1 MGIPKAL
8 ISFFAGTVL
17 VLLGAE
23 LLLQFLPVNRGVA
36 YARVDSANPT
46 PRMLPHQSVQ
56 WSRGCELVQANN
68 VVTNADGYTD
78 RRDFRETPGTGIAII
93 GDSYVEALMAPPG
106 TAIDEYIEQASGGR
120 IAAFRMGISGA
131 QAPTYAVLARHAVKA
146 LHAQAIVIVITEGD
160 FAQAKI
166 PAPGQYH
173 YDSGGTSLLTPYH
186 PSALR
191 QLLKQSA
198 LLSYF
203 RFNCKPDFGAGGNI
217 HMAGQKPATQN
228 KSITVDHSAI
238 RENVSHFLRDLKA
251 IGLPPGRIIFLV
263 DGDRRQIYSP
273 GASSSANTSERE
285 LFMAAA
291 RAAGHEVVD
300 LMESFRLDHD
310 QQGRWFDYPTDR
322 HWNATGH
329 RVAATALL
337 RSAVLEGLLNG
348 GPLGFE

>member
-1 MGIPKAL
+1 MGVPKAL
-8 ISFFAGTVL
+8 ISFFAGTLL

-68 VVTNADGYTD
+68 VVTNLDGYTD
-78 RRDFRETPGTGIAII
+78 RKDFQETPGTRIAII
-93 GDSYVEALMAPPG
+93 GDSYVEALMAQPG
-106 TAIDEYIEQASGGR
+106 TALDEYIEQESGGR

-146 LHAQAIVIVITEGD
+146 LHAQAIAFVITEGD
-160 FAQAKI
+160 FTQANI

-173 YDSGGTSLLTPYH
+173 YDPGGTSVLTPYH
-186 PSALR
+186 TSALR

-217 HMAGQKPATQN
+217 HMAGQKPARQD
-228 KSITVDHSAI
+228 KSTPIDHPLTVANI
-238 RENVSHFLRDLKA
+238 SHFLRDLKA
-251 IGLPPGRIIFLV
+251 IGLPPGRIVFLV
-263 DGDRRQIYSP
+263 DGDRRLIYSP
-273 GASSSANTSERE
+273 GTSSSTNQSERE

-291 RAAGHEVVD
+291 GAAGHEVVD
-300 LMESFRLDHD
+300 LMTPFRLDHAR
-310 QQGRWFDYPTDR
+310 QGRWFDYPTDR

-329 RVAATALL
+329 RIAATALL
-337 RSAVLEGLLNG
+337 GSTVLEGLLEKR
-348 GPLGFE
+348 PLESE